1 MKTRAAIKAIASH
14 LPERALT
21 NDQVV
26 QELEGDWEAG
36 KILEKTGVATQ

>member
-14 LPERALT
+14 LPEQALT